1 MESLLKQ
8 IRVTCEIINNLNKL
22 YFMENFYA
30 NSPLRQAGPIQ
41 MQISTA
47 KQKEISEALSVHLA
61 GIHAKHYH
69 TL

>member
-30 NSPLRQAGPIQ
+30 NSLLRETGPI
-41 MQISTA
+41 TDA
-47 KQKEISEALSVHLA
+47 N
-61 GIHAKHYH
+61 
-69 TL
+69 